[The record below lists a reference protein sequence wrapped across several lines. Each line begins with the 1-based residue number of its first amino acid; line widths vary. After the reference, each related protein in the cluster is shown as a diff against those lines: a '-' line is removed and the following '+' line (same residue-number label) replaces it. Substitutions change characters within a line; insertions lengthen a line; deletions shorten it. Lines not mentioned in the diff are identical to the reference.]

1 MADIGGESAS
11 PSQLVWQVY
20 RVPLVLGLL
29 SILLIAL
36 SITIFIKLHQD
47 QAPILFSSDQVA
59 GTQSGIRAASNEAIL
74 VDVEGGVVHPGVYR
88 LPSGS
93 RIDDLLGFAGGFTDQ
108 ADMEAVARSINR
120 AAKLSD
126 GAKIYVPVKNM
137 IGGGDSLVA
146 DKNTAIVN
154 INTASQAELE
164 NLPGVGPVTAEKI
177 ITSRPYTRIEELVER
192 DIISASLYGKVNMLL
207 SL

>member
-1 MADIGGESAS
+1 MVARDDEGVLTS
-11 PSQLVWQVY
+11 SQLLRIYQV
-20 RVPLVLGLL
+20 PIGLGLL
-29 SILLIAL
+29 SLLFIAL

-88 LPSGS
+88 LPSDS

-137 IGGGDSLVA
+137 TGGGDSLGA